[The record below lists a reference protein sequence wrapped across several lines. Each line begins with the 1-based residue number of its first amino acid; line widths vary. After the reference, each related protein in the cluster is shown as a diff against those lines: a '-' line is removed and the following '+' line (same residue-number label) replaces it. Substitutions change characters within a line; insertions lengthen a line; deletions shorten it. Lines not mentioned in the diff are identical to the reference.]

1 MLMKERSPSEEIWEI
16 VPWYNPSLQLA
27 KRDELAA
34 PAQPAN
40 RARLDSIAPSPS
52 ESNPQRRGRGVLLP
66 GWVLGRGDR
75 APRPAALRGRLPAFK
90 RPAPYG
96 RGGNGGGNPVRALGG
111 PSWRRPGYRGGR
123 GRSGIC

>member
-52 ESNPQRRGRGVLLP
+52 ESNQPRRGRGVALP

-75 APRPAALRGRLPAFK
+75 TPCPGRPPAFK
-90 RPAPYG
+90 HPAPYG
-96 RGGNGGGNPVRALGG
+96 SGGNGGGGQARGRGSPG
-111 PSWRRPGYRGGR
+111 WCRPGHRGGR
-123 GRSGIC
+123 GRFGPY